1 MDLHN
6 EGSMNIYVPQ
16 RAVSAN
22 GSTNQICSIPCSV
35 SNDINSNFA
44 VSGVYS
50 VAMWFKAYGTGRQ
63 DDLFARDGPAYS
75 MCLNFNTNDKLYFF
89 ISNSEAAGTPLA
101 YRDGKWHHVVGT
113 YDNNLVSEQIKLYMD
128 GELVDTTTSTKGT
141 ADCTENDILLFGYT
155 QTAGDFYGEICN
167 FQFWS
172 GTALDAD
179 EVKRVYSGIPVTDN
193 RVCEFKFDDFV
204 NGNVENNPNVI
215 WDTTEAISGG
225 WNATPSW
232 VDRDIQC
239 WCTRWDEGNWDVQ
252 IETMLNASDRNFL
265 FDNVVPG
272 AVRELY
278 NVLGTPEYIDTTY
291 SSSNTLIFEPL
302 SGYGLSGLRKPRTIG
317 VKSISDT
324 FLNNKIFSV
333 KIDGMRI
340 E

>member
-16 RAVSAN
+16 RAVSAD
-22 GSTNQICSIPCSV
+22 GASNQICSIPCSV
-35 SNDINSNFA
+35 SLGVNEEFA
-44 VSGVYS
+44 VSGTYS

-63 DDLFARDGPAYS
+63 DNLFARAGPAYS
-75 MCLNFNTNDKLYFF
+75 MNLLFNTNNKITFY
-89 ISNSEAAGTPLA
+89 ISNSEAAGTPLT

-141 ADCTENDILLFGYT
+141 ADCTENAILLFGYT
-155 QTAGDFYGEICN
+155 PTAGDFYGEMCN

-179 EVKRVYSGIPVTDN
+179 EVKRVYSGIPVTDK
-193 RVCEFKFDDFV
+193 RICEFKFNDYVKGDFSPLV
-204 NGNVENNPNVI
+204 S
-215 WDTTEAISGG
+215 WDTTETISGN
-225 WNATPSW
+225 WYSAPTY

-239 WCTRWDEGNWDVQ
+239 WCNRWDEGNWDVQ
-252 IETMLNASDRNFL
+252 IETILNAADRNFL

-324 FLNNKIFSV
+324 FLNHEIFSV
-333 KIDGMRI
+333 KVDGMRI